1 MRLIELWLAI
11 KQSHNEYCDTDIYT
25 ELIDLAWDEPGIRA
39 NVVWFW
45 LDDWEEDE
53 LNRPLV

>member
-11 KQSHNEYCDTDIYT
+11 KQSHNECFDTDIYT
-25 ELIDLAWDEPGIRA
+25 ELIELAWDEPGIRV

-45 LDDWEEDE
+45 LDDWREHALD
-53 LNRPLV
+53 RPLV